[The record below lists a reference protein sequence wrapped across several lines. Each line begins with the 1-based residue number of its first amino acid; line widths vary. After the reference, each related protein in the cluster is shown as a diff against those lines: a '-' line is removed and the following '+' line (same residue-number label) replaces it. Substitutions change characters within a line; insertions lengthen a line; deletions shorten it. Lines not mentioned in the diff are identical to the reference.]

1 MFAIFS
7 LPLLYFFFGLV
18 VCDVSICLTSTLVAE
33 GWEWRGWCWEHQVT
47 HCGGGDQRL
56 VTILP
61 TCFTCHTIPN
71 IIYVNV
77 AYLTCRHSS
86 CGCWSCYFGD
96 ECQSDLSHVK
106 ATFAFLLCWNLS
118 SHELWIVTASLE
130 MNLSFV
136 LCSTCQLTWTWNCH
150 CKFVIVSFDDD
161 KTLCLWMWYLCLTWF
176 VPSFLSKSDC
186 WCPKNKGNV
195 VQI

>member
-1 MFAIFS
+1 MCIRWLQEFVKTGYGGGISLWCNLYQGCSRWLESGGMFAIFS

-47 HCGGGDQRL
+47 HYGGGDQRL

-71 IIYVNV
+71 IYVDV
-77 AYLTCRHSS
+77 AYLTCRRSS
-86 CGCWSCYFGD
+86 CGCWSCYSGD
-96 ECQSDLSHVK
+96 GCQSGISHVK
-106 ATFAFLLCWNLS
+106 ATFEFVLCWNLS
-118 SHELWIVTASLE
+118 SHELYIVIASSE

-136 LCSTCQLTWTWNCH
+136 LCWTCQLT
-150 CKFVIVSFDDD
+150 
-161 KTLCLWMWYLCLTWF
+161 
-176 VPSFLSKSDC
+176 
-186 WCPKNKGNV
+186 
-195 VQI
+195 